1 MVEYSLEKLLKLRH
15 LSEFTGSE
23 IFTELGLYQDI
34 VIDTYDVWS
43 YRDIDESNGEWYIQ
57 FEVGKDIKELENI
70 MFSTEAFMLPCPKCQ
85 HKQAFKNEGNIN
97 KSKIELPKYY
107 DEYIEYLSSLEEDY
121 LMGIKYSC
129 KNQVLNYKKFSLEYI
144 CPLNPSHR
152 VYGDFI
158 IEEIVLKEE
167 HKKNTEK
174 EEYKK
179 TTEVEGYVI
188 LRKIGQYPS
197 MKDMQFFECKEYKNI
212 LGKDN
217 HRNYTMAL
225 GLYASGVGCGSF
237 LYLRRVLEFMVE
249 KKHKKYLDQEGWDE
263 KKYEQEHFKER
274 LDMLE
279 KYEKIIPDELNEV
292 RNKLYGVLS
301 KGVHESTEDDCKK
314 LFPFL
319 KCAIDIILNEEV
331 KRKKNAVELSKLK
344 KEMHVM
350 CACCGKEKELLESFE
365 ELEKDVNICV
375 DCSKLLCKYKDAVKK
390 KNEEDSKKL
399 LDEIKGKKSENKGKK
414 SKKVFDDWFFKF
426 QDSLGVKNIQ
436 EDCKK

>member
-15 LSEFTGSE
+15 LSEFNRSE

-34 VIDTYDVWS
+34 VIDTYDLGS
-43 YRDIDESNGEWYIQ
+43 YNDVDKDGWYTQ

-70 MFSTEAFMLPCPKCQ
+70 MFSTEAIMLPCPKCQ
-85 HKQAFKNEGNIN
+85 HKQAFKSEGNIN
-97 KSKIELPKYY
+97 KSKIKLPKYY
-107 DEYIEYLSSLEEDY
+107 DEDIGYLSSLEEDY

-167 HKKNTEK
+167 HKKTTEK

-188 LRKIGQYPS
+188 LKKIGQYPS

-212 LGKDN
+212 LGDNYKD
-217 HRNYTMAL
+217 YTMAL
-225 GLYASGVGCGSF
+225 GLNASGVGCGSF
-237 LYLRRVLEFMVE
+237 MYLRRVFEFIVE
-249 KKHKKYLDQEGWDE
+249 KMHKECLNQGGWEEEEYERKH
-263 KKYEQEHFKER
+263 FNER
-274 LDMLE
+274 IKMLE
-279 KYEKIIPDELNEV
+279 KYKKCKIIPDELNEV
-292 RNKLYGVLS
+292 RKKLYGVLS
-301 KGVHESTEDDCKK
+301 DGVHESTEDDCKK

-319 KCAIDIILNEEV
+319 KCAIDIMLNEEV
-331 KRKKNAVELSKLK
+331 KRKKDAVELSKFK
-344 KEMHVM
+344 KE
-350 CACCGKEKELLESFE
+350 CACCGKKIEFLELCE

-375 DCSKLLCKYKDAVKK
+375 DCSKLLYKYEEAVKE
-390 KNEEDSKKL
+390 KNEEVSKKL
-399 LDEIKGKKSENKGKK
+399 LDEIKGKKRKK
-414 SKKVFDDWFFKF
+414 RKKVFDDWDWFSKF
-426 QDSLGVKNIQ
+426 QDRLGVKNIQ